1 MPGGAAG
8 AGAGALRAGAGVA
21 VGEVVADLRAS
32 AAVPEPRPQ
41 ITPREL
47 AWLALA
53 SALIAAVMHWPLPL
67 NLGSAVP
74 KDLGDPLAQAWQ
86 PAWGGHALVSQP
98 LEFFQANQF
107 WPLPDT
113 LAFSD
118 ALIGYAPFGIVGAGV
133 EAAIVRYDLLFLL
146 AYALAFA
153 GAYLLARELGLG
165 RGAAAVAAAAF
176 AFAPFRLEQDGHLHV
191 ISSGGIPLALAAG
204 LRGYRLARGGWVLT
218 AWAIAAWQLT
228 LGFTL
233 GLPFAYLL
241 AAIALLAALAW
252 WRRGRPGLDH
262 RVLAATV
269 AGVIAFGA
277 TAAVLSRPYLRVR
290 DAHPQAERS
299 AADVEAFSGPPKAL
313 IVAPAENFVW
323 GPATAPIRDTLSNIP
338 EKTLFPGLAILLLA
352 TVGALGGPFPRGLR
366 IGLVAAAAS
375 ISILALGFRE
385 EGGLLWPYRVLYET
399 VPGFDGIRA
408 PGRLVTFS
416 SLALALLAGAGAGRM
431 LGPAGRGRGRRAA
444 AAGASLLALVV
455 AVEGAGLPFDPF
467 DSRAQPR
474 TPPAPA
480 GFAAIAAPQLHL
492 PALRPEDNRRYLLWS
507 TDGFP
512 EIVNGRSSVQPELTD
527 ELIAAARGFPDA
539 ASVERLRA
547 AGVRSVVLHPQR
559 TDETPWEG
567 AESRSAA
574 GLGLER
580 YALGGVI
587 VYEIRSES
595 AGSSRLSA
603 RRERPRS
610 R

>member
-1 MPGGAAG
+1 
-8 AGAGALRAGAGVA
+8 
-21 VGEVVADLRAS
+21 LRAS
-32 AAVPEPRPQ
+32 AAVPGPRPQ

-47 AWLALA
+47 AGLALGA
-53 SALIAAVMHWPLPL
+53 ALLAMVMHWPLPL

-86 PAWGGHALVSQP
+86 PAWGGHALLTQP
-98 LEFFQANQF
+98 LELFQSNQF
-107 WPLPDT
+107 WPLADT

-118 ALIGYAPFGIVGAGV
+118 ALIGYAPFGMVGSGV
-133 EAAIVRYDLLFLL
+133 EAAIARYDLLFLL

-165 RGAAAVAAAAF
+165 RGAAAIAGTAF

-204 LRGYRLARGGWVLT
+204 VHGYRLAQPGWVL
-218 AWAIAAWQLT
+218 AGWALACWQLS

-241 AAIALLAALAW
+241 AAIALVAAIVW
-252 WRRGRPGLDH
+252 WRRGRPGLD
-262 RVLAATV
+262 RRLLVVTAV
-269 AGVIAFGA
+269 GVIAFGA
-277 TAAVLSRPYLRVR
+277 TAVALSRPYLRVR
-290 DAHPQAERS
+290 DDHPGAARG
-299 AADVEAFSGPPKAL
+299 AADVAAFSGPPTVFL
-313 IVAPAENFVW
+313 TAPEENFIW
-323 GPATAPIRDTLSNIP
+323 GPVTAPIRERLDNVP
-338 EKTLFPGLAILLLA
+338 EKTLFGGLAITLLA
-352 TVGALGGPFPRGLR
+352 IAGALGGPFPRTLR
-366 IGLVAAAAS
+366 IGLVAAAIS

-385 EGGLLWPYRVLYET
+385 EGGLLWPYRLLYEGL
-399 VPGFDGIRA
+399 PGFDGIRA

-416 SLALALLAGAGAGRM
+416 SLALALLAGAGGAR
-431 LGPAGRGRGRRAA
+431 LLAAINHRGGRRAA
-444 AAGASLLALVV
+444 AAAAVLLAGAV

-467 DSRAQPR
+467 DSRAQPQV
-474 TPPAPA
+474 PPAPVS
-480 GFAAIAAPQLHL
+480 FATIPAPQLHL

-512 EIVNGRSSVQPELTD
+512 PMVNGRSSLQPELTD

-539 ASVERLRA
+539 PSVERLRE

-559 TDETPWEG
+559 AAGTPWEG

-574 GLGLER
+574 RLGVRR
-580 YALGGVI
+580 YETGDVV

-595 AGSSRLSA
+595 AGSSLLSS
-603 RRERPRS
+603 RRARS
-610 R
+610 RWR